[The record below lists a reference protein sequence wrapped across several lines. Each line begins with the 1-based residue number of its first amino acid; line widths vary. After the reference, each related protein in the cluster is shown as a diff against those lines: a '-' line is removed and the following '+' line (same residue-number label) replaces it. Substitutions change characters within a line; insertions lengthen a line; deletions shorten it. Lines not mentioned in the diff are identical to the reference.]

1 MPTPRWP
8 LHPAPAEAEA
18 LSSWLNRLAC
28 TYRMDTS
35 ALLEHGLGQGRIQD
49 RHLDENPPATLL
61 TELARCSGV
70 GRDRLGAMS
79 LAGWIPWLFDSL
91 EPDPEAYKT
100 YVHQFSMLLPP
111 GRRTIYSPP
120 RWLPWIPE
128 HGPRKAC
135 PDCLQSPEPAALLLF
150 WQLPLML
157 SCPRHGRRIETYEG
171 LPPDYLRWTS
181 AISDPPAT
189 RDAVTLM
196 DRRTWQAL
204 TTGSV
209 DLPRRRVHAG
219 IWFRLLRT
227 LLDELSTAQG
237 RYGRQLAE
245 VRHVW
250 EYCGHP
256 FRAGM
261 HAWRPFENLQWEK
274 QKQLL
279 EAAAATMKLIEAG
292 TLSAFGTS
300 VDLLLPE
307 PASRIDDG
315 TPPTRPSATAAKRTA
330 TASHRTEPA
339 PGDVWEQAFAAMEE
353 IVASAREDPAAA
365 QQFYRF
371 ALYGCRNE
379 DSVRRLRQTFA
390 ELQIPL
396 DFLSQT
402 KDPPP
407 FA

>member
-1 MPTPRWP
+1 MPPPRWP

-18 LSSWLNRLAC
+18 LSSWLNRLAG

-49 RHLDENPPATLL
+49 RQLDENPPATLL

-70 GRDRLGAMS
+70 GR
-79 LAGWIPWLFDSL
+79 
-91 EPDPEAYKT
+91 E
-100 YVHQFSMLLPP
+100 
-111 GRRTIYSPP
+111 
-120 RWLPWIPE
+120 
-128 HGPRKAC
+128 
-135 PDCLQSPEPAALLLF
+135 
-150 WQLPLML
+150 LPLML

-181 AISDPPAT
+181 ATSDPPST

-196 DRRTWQAL
+196 DRRTWQAI

-245 VRHVW
+245 VRLVW

-261 HAWRPFENLQWEK
+261 HAWRPFENLHWEK

-279 EAAAATMKLIEAG
+279 EAAAAGEKLI
-292 TLSAFGTS
+292 
-300 VDLLLPE
+300 
-307 PASRIDDG
+307 SR
-315 TPPTRPSATAAKRTA
+315 
-330 TASHRTEPA
+330 
-339 PGDVWEQAFAAMEE
+339 
-353 IVASAREDPAAA
+353 
-365 QQFYRF
+365 
-371 ALYGCRNE
+371 
-379 DSVRRLRQTFA
+379 
-390 ELQIPL
+390 
-396 DFLSQT
+396 
-402 KDPPP
+402 
-407 FA
+407 